1 MNPQK
6 RLASETAGNLGFFL
20 VTIAPPPFKTYGK
33 RAFTPEWPAQVLV
46 GGHLVDAAPRTITGS
61 LAR

>member
-33 RAFTPEWPAQVLV
+33 RAFTPEVPPQILDPDTGLLLYV
-46 GGHLVDAAPRTITGS
+46 APRK
-61 LAR
+61 